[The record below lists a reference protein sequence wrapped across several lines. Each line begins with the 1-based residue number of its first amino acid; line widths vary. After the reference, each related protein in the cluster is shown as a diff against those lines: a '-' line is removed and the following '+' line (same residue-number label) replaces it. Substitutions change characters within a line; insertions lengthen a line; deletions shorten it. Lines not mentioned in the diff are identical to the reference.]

1 MTSRRPASGGDGYHS
16 GIGLHTPFSLHIG
29 TAQASQHKCAATIEA
44 FRAANPQRFTREPSL
59 PKIPTAAWINRP
71 DDDRADDGVK
81 DATAWR

>member
-16 GIGLHTPFSLHIG
+16 GIRLHTPFSLHIG
-29 TAQASQHKCAATIEA
+29 TAQA
-44 FRAANPQRFTREPSL
+44 FRAANPQRFTRKPSL
-59 PKIPTAAWINRP
+59 PKIPTVAWINRP